1 MRSVTCFQTIIKLIL
16 MKIIKFLYYQKDD
29 MLIGWLD
36 DFPDNKTQRST
47 LDEFKENLKDI

>member
-1 MRSVTCFQTIIKLIL
+1 